1 MLEYYPGVVI
11 YQHLKKPNKKRG
23 RFTTKIKITTPP
35 TETLIRNISNISDPL
50 QIQIRDN
57 VARL

>member
-11 YQHLKKPNKKRG
+11 HQHRKKQAKKRIL
-23 RFTTKIKITTPP
+23 TTKRKPETPP

-57 VARL
+57 VARI